1 MLSDLRSVNRDQC
14 DENVSFTAQERRD
27 LDKDANLYSLI
38 RTCEH
43 LERGF
48 VNGSIPQD
56 VYERHCQQLLA
67 QFNTIRTALRSQ
79 QLDVS
84 EFIRQHNMDCP
95 LAVERLLGTG
105 IAATK
110 LHQMGSVADLSNE
123 SLYVFETSQHLT
135 TVMDT
140 LKLNMR
146 SIDELVPPF
155 KEMLSS
161 FSKIGSLPA
170 DLDGLEKC
178 KEWLYTLNAMSA
190 ADELNDA
197 QARQFSMD
205 LENCYN
211 AFHKWLRE
219 K

>member
-1 MLSDLRSVNRDQC
+1 MLSEFANTGN
-14 DENVSFTAQERRD
+14 DENVSFTVQERRK

-48 VNGSIPQD
+48 VNGSIPND
-56 VYERHCQQLLA
+56 VYEKHCDQLFA
-67 QFNTIRTALRSQ
+67 QFSTIRTAMRSQ
-79 QLDVS
+79 QLDVQ

-110 LHQMGSVADLSNE
+110 LHQVSVSDPANE

-146 SIDELVPPF
+146 SIDEVVPPF

-161 FSKIGSLPA
+161 FSKIGSLPPK
-170 DLDGLEKC
+170 LDGLDTL
-178 KEWLYTLNAMSA
+178 KEWLYTLNKMSA
-190 ADELNDA
+190 CEELNDA

>member
-1 MLSDLRSVNRDQC
+1 MLSDLRNANREG
-14 DENVSFTAQERRD
+14 DENVSFTAQERRE

-48 VNGSIPQD
+48 VNGCIPQD
-56 VYERHCQQLLA
+56 VYERHCQLLFA
-67 QFNTIRTALRSQ
+67 QFNTIRTALKSQ

-84 EFIRQHNMDCP
+84 EFIRQHSMDCP

-110 LHQMGSVADLSNE
+110 LHQMSVTDPTNE

-170 DLDGLEKC
+170 DLDGLDTC
-178 KEWLYTLNAMSA
+178 KDWLYTLNAMSA